1 MLVQSGI
8 IFGFDQDTL
17 DVFDVTLEKLHELQI
32 DIVLVNILTPF
43 PGTPLFDRLEKEER
57 ILTRDWSKYNLTTVV
72 FKPKNMTEKELFE
85 GARKVAKE
93 FYSLPNVII
102 RASKILMTS
111 KRMAGIISVSS
122 NFSHRGYYAR
132 DFSV

>member
-32 DIVLVNILTPF
+32 DIVQVNILTPF
-43 PGTPLFDRLEKEER
+43 PGTPLFDGLEKEER

-85 GARKVAKE
+85 GARKVTKE

-111 KRMAGIISVSS
+111 KRISGIMSASS

-132 DFSV
+132 DFSF